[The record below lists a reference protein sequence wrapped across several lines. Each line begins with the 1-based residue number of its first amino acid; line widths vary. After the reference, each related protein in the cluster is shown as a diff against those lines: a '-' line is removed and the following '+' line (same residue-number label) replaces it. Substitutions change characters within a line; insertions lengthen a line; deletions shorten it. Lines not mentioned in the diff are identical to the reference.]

1 MNKAENNKKRTPC
14 PVGEPGQKG
23 YIDCRELTG
32 KILEVDMNKSV
43 IVCGLKCPCPKACET
58 MGYTLCSETEGKCEY
73 QILIGNDT
81 SDSDEKFPY
90 IIGEEAEILH
100 NGEWK
105 KGKIIN
111 GYRFRDGIVTIRTDS
126 GETVWCGEA
135 RKDLYRPLN

>member
-1 MNKAENNKKRTPC
+1 MNKAE
-14 PVGEPGQKG
+14 
-23 YIDCRELTG
+23 
-32 KILEVDMNKSV
+32 
-43 IVCGLKCPCPKACET
+43 
-58 MGYTLCSETEGKCEY
+58 
-73 QILIGNDT
+73 
-81 SDSDEKFPY
+81 
-90 IIGEEAEILH
+90 

>member
-1 MNKAENNKKRTPC
+1 
-14 PVGEPGQKG
+14 
-23 YIDCRELTG
+23 
-32 KILEVDMNKSV
+32 
-43 IVCGLKCPCPKACET
+43 
-58 MGYTLCSETEGKCEY
+58 MGYALCTETEGKCEY
-73 QILIGNDT
+73 QILIENDT

-90 IIGEEAEILH
+90 VIGEEAEILH